1 MEQRKFTPQIPTYEI
16 VDIEMTKNEHGYTTP
31 QEKKFKAQQLL
42 IHKRRVMELHK

>member
-31 QEKKFKAQQLL
+31 QEKFKAQQLP
-42 IHKRRVMELHK
+42 IHKSRIIEVFE